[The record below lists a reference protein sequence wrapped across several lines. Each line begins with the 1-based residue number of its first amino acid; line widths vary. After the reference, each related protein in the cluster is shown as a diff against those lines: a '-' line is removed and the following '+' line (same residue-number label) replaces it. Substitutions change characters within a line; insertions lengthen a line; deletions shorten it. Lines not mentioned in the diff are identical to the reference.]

1 MAVHLTDMEELIA
14 QIVRSDSRD
23 YMSEALGCYQAGAF
37 RACVVLSYIALFDDL
52 RAKLKPLAGVN
63 STAKMLHE
71 EIEKR
76 AMNQEI
82 YESYLADQL
91 AATKV
96 IDSGQK
102 TALEIIIKL
111 RNKAAHPSGI
121 HATAEEARYVFKEIV
136 EKFLRLPALETT
148 IAADSILSM
157 LDQGNYFP
165 TNKLQDIAT
174 IVAADIIGVHEQ
186 ALPYLIAKL
195 FKNRSDAA
203 GAPRT
208 HVRFF
213 LWGLASL
220 KKDSI
225 RSRLKSQ
232 LVELVK
238 STGEAGLALGLLH
251 VDPALAEGMEK
262 ADKDR
267 ISSLIQQSVTGD
279 MTRLG
284 NPLGVMAALVA
295 EFGQDKIWSEY
306 KSALDSLLDKYL
318 LDEGMVRIVSKPGVI
333 QEEYLKLFEARASSS
348 QFETANRAASALLNL
363 DGVLA
368 AVISSEQC
376 FRLLAATAQAAGYGA
391 FTAKGVVN
399 GDFVSLGSL
408 RASAAGLITSDPAKA
423 QKILD
428 EFGVSAPLQQIAG
441 QLVSSQGTAPSLPL
455 YPGTQ
460 QIDLI

>member
-1 MAVHLTDMEELIA
+1 VAIHLTDMEELIA
-14 QIVRSDSRD
+14 QIVRSEARD

-52 RAKLKPLAGVN
+52 RAKLKPLASVN
-63 STAKMLHE
+63 SKAKLLHD

-76 AMNQEI
+76 ATNQEI

-96 IDSGQK
+96 INSGQK
-102 TALEIIIKL
+102 TALEIILKL

-148 IAADSILSM
+148 IAADSIISM

-165 TNKLQDIAT
+165 TNKLQDIAA
-174 IVAADIIGVHEQ
+174 IVAADIGGIDEQ
-186 ALPYLIAKL
+186 ALPYFIAKL
-195 FKNRSDAA
+195 FENRADAA
-203 GAPRT
+203 GSPRA

-213 LWGLASL
+213 LWGLAFL

-225 RSRLKSQ
+225 RSRLKSR

-251 VDPALAEGMEK
+251 VDPALAEGIEK

-267 ISSLIQQSVTGD
+267 ISSLIQQSVSGD
-279 MTRLG
+279 MTRVG
-284 NPLGVMAALVA
+284 NPLGVMAALVT
-295 EFGQDKIWSEY
+295 EFGQDKIRNEY
-306 KSALDSLLDKYL
+306 RLALDSLLDKYL
-318 LDEGMVRIVSKPGVI
+318 FDEGIVKIVAKPGVI
-333 QEEYLKLFEARASSS
+333 QEEYLKQFEASASSFD
-348 QFETANRAASALLNL
+348 FEPANQAASALLNL

-368 AVISSEQC
+368 AVISSEQS

-391 FTAKGVVN
+391 FTAKDVVDGN
-399 GDFVSLGSL
+399 FVSLSSL
-408 RASAAGLITSDPAKA
+408 RTSAAGFLTADPAKA
-423 QKILD
+423 QKVLD
-428 EFGVSAPLQQIAG
+428 EFGVTASLQQIAG
-441 QLVSSQGTAPSLPL
+441 QLTSSHGTTPSPPL
-455 YPGTQ
+455 YPGPH
-460 QIDLI
+460 QIDMN

>member
-14 QIVRSDSRD
+14 QIVRSESRD
-23 YMSEALGCYQAGAF
+23 YMSEALGCYQAGAY

-52 RAKLKPLAGVN
+52 RAKLKPLGNVN
-63 STAKMLHE
+63 STAKQLHE

-76 AMNQEI
+76 ATNQEI
-82 YESYLADQL
+82 YETYLADQL

-102 TALEIIIKL
+102 TALEVILKL

-121 HATAEEARYVFKEIV
+121 HATAEEARYVFKEII
-136 EKFLRLPALETT
+136 EKFLKLPALETT

-165 TNKLQDIAT
+165 TNKFDDIAK
-174 IVAADIIGVHEQ
+174 IVAAEIIGVHEQ
-186 ALPYLIAKL
+186 ALPYFIAKL

-203 GAPRT
+203 GAPRM

-220 KKDSI
+220 KMDSI
-225 RSRLKSQ
+225 RPRLKSQ
-232 LVELVK
+232 LVEVVK
-238 STGEAGLALGLLH
+238 STGEASLALGLLH
-251 VDPALAEGMEK
+251 VDAALAEGAEK
-262 ADKDR
+262 SDRDR

-284 NPLGVMAALVA
+284 NPLGVMAALVV
-295 EFGQDKIWSEY
+295 EFGQDKIWDEY
-306 KSALDSLLDKYL
+306 RSALESVFDKYL
-318 LDEGMVRIVSKPGVI
+318 FDEAMVQIVAKPGVI
-333 QEEYLKLFEARASSS
+333 QQEYLKLLEVRASSS

-376 FRLLAATAQAAGYGA
+376 FRLLAATLQAAGYGA
-391 FTAKGVVN
+391 FTAKDVVN
-399 GDFVSLGSL
+399 GDFASLKSL
-408 RASAAGLITSDPAKA
+408 RARAAGFLAADPVKA
-423 QKILD
+423 QKVLD
-428 EFGVSAPLQQIAG
+428 EFGMSASLQQIAG
-441 QLVSSQGTAPSLPL
+441 QLVSSQGTAPSPPL
-455 YPGTQ
+455 YSGTY
-460 QIDLI
+460 QIDMN

>member
-14 QIVRSDSRD
+14 QIVRTESRD

-52 RAKLKPLAGVN
+52 RAKLKPLASVN
-63 STAKMLHE
+63 STAKQLHE

-76 AMNQEI
+76 AANQEI

-102 TALEIIIKL
+102 TALEVIVKL

-136 EKFLRLPALETT
+136 EKFLRLSALETT

-165 TNKLQDIAT
+165 TNKLEDIAK
-174 IVAADIIGVHEQ
+174 IVAGDIVAVHEQ
-186 ALPYLIAKL
+186 ALPYFIAKL
-195 FKNRSDAA
+195 SKNRSDAA
-203 GAPRT
+203 GAPRI

-225 RSRLKSQ
+225 RPRLKSQ

-238 STGEAGLALGLLH
+238 SSGEAGLALGLLH
-251 VDPALAEGMEK
+251 VDPALADGLEK

-267 ISSLIQQSVTGD
+267 ISSLIQQSLTGD
-279 MTRLG
+279 MARLG

-295 EFGQDKIWSEY
+295 QFGQDPIWSEY
-306 KSALDSLLDKYL
+306 RSAVDNLLDKYL
-318 LDEGMVRIVSKPGVI
+318 FDAGMVKIVAKPGVI
-333 QEEYLKLFEARASSS
+333 QEEYLKLFEVRASSS
-348 QFETANRAASALLNL
+348 QFQTANLAASALLNL

-368 AVISSEQC
+368 AAISSEQC

-391 FTAKGVVN
+391 FTAMEVVN
-399 GDFVSLGSL
+399 GNFVSVSSL
-408 RASAAGLITSDPAKA
+408 RASAAGLLTVDSARA
-423 QKILD
+423 QKILS
-428 EFGVSAPLQQIAG
+428 EFGVTSSLQQIAG
-441 QLVSSQGTAPSLPL
+441 QLASSQATAPSLPVN
-455 YPGTQ
+455 PGTH
-460 QIDLI
+460 QIDMN